1 MRNQL
6 KSSQP
11 TRARIAVAIALLFAS
26 IAISA
31 TFSILSQRGER
42 FYVATKALL
51 PGSEITGSDI
61 ELRRFSLGAISSAYF
76 SEADSPELFTSQGY
90 FSPGELI
97 ARSKVS
103 DEIES
108 DRTVLAPL
116 AIRSVDIPE
125 SAEVGDLVSLFW
137 VLDTKNEELFE
148 PELIAQGIYVKSIDR
163 RGSNFGSDL
172 AVTVSISQSQVARLL
187 SYTSG
192 GRIVVVPSHG

>member
-1 MRNQL
+1 MTSN
-6 KSSQP
+6 QP
-11 TRARIAVAIALLFAS
+11 TRARIALAIALLIAS

-31 TFSILSQRGER
+31 TFSIASQRGAR
-42 FYVATKALL
+42 YYVATRALL
-51 PGSEITGSDI
+51 PGSEITSSDI
-61 ELRRFSLGAISSAYF
+61 ELRKLSLGASAESYF
-76 SEADSPELFTSQGY
+76 DDGDSPELLTSQGY
-90 FSPGELI
+90 FAPGELI

-125 SAEVGDLVSLFW
+125 SAQVGDLVSLFW

-148 PELIAQGIYVKSIDR
+148 PELIAHGIYIKSIDR

-172 AVTVSISQSQVARLL
+172 AVTVSITQSQVGRLL